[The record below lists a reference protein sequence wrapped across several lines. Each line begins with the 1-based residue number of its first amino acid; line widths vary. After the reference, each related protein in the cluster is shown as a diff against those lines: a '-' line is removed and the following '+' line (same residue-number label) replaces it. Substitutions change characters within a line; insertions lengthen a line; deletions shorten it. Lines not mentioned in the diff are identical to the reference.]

1 MNITKTDLKKL
12 SFNELKDLFWNNYD
26 KLKKL
31 KKTYPL
37 FDELVHETK
46 EILKQVDIIN
56 QS

>member
-1 MNITKTDLKKL
+1 MT
-12 SFNELKDLFWNNYD
+12 SFDENLKDLSFDELENKFYNNHN